1 MGRVLGTMNEYAILM
16 KLLTRSGDP
25 IGAGVDDMLD
35 ALGLPEDLGREVR
48 LSELHSR
55 LEPVGLTIKHN
66 PVSSVFYVDTLH
78 QSKMEQGGSMLPDRL
93 AATLLIVITLAYQ
106 EGGWVSFDRVREFRK
121 KSLRGVMEDLR
132 ELQNQGY
139 IEIDQ
144 AEKRVRLGMRV
155 PFVVVR
161 KSPGTITKE
170 TSSARTA
177 ATS

>member
-1 MGRVLGTMNEYAILM
+1 MNEYAILM

-35 ALGLPEDLGREVR
+35 ALSLPEDLGREILFRR
-48 LSELHSR
+48 LGELHSR

-66 PVSSVFYVDTLH
+66 PVSGVFYVDTSL
-78 QSKMEQGGSMLPDRL
+78 QSKIMQEDNMLPDRL

-106 EGGWVSFDRVREFRK
+106 EGGWVSYDRVREFRK

-139 IEIDQ
+139 IELDP
-144 AEKRVRLGMRV
+144 AGRKVRLGLRV
-155 PFVVVR
+155 PFEIDYEAFFRDLVAER
-161 KSPGTITKE
+161 E
-170 TSSARTA
+170 Q
-177 ATS
+177 

>member
-35 ALGLPEDLGREVR
+35 ALGLPEDLGREVLFRR

-78 QSKMEQGGSMLPDRL
+78 QSKMEQDSSMLPDRL

-121 KSLRGVMEDLR
+121 KSLRGVMEDLK

-155 PFVVVR
+155 PFEIDYEAFFRELVSE
-161 KSPGTITKE
+161 K
-170 TSSARTA
+170 
-177 ATS
+177 

>member
-1 MGRVLGTMNEYAILM
+1 MNEYAILM

-35 ALGLPEDLGREVR
+35 ALGLPEDLGRDILFRR
-48 LSELHSR
+48 LGELHSR

-66 PVSSVFYVDTLH
+66 PVNSVFYVDTIY
-78 QSKMEQGGSMLPDRL
+78 QSKMKHDSILPDRL

-121 KSLRGVMEDLR
+121 KSLRGVMEDFR
-132 ELQNQGY
+132 ELQHLGY

-144 AEKRVRLGMRV
+144 AEKRVRLGLRV
-155 PFVVVR
+155 PFQIDYEAFFRELVSE
-161 KSPGTITKE
+161 K
-170 TSSARTA
+170 
-177 ATS
+177 

>member
-1 MGRVLGTMNEYAILM
+1 MNEYAILM

-35 ALGLPEDLGREVR
+35 ALGLPEDIGREVLFRR
-48 LSELHSR
+48 LGELHSR

-66 PVSSVFYVDTLH
+66 PVSGVFYVDTSL
-78 QSKMEQGGSMLPDRL
+78 QVKMKQEDSILPDRL

-132 ELQNQGY
+132 QLQSQGY

-144 AEKRVRLGMRV
+144 AAKQVRLGLRV
-155 PFVVVR
+155 PFEIDYEAFFRDLVSE
-161 KSPGTITKE
+161 KQ
-170 TSSARTA
+170 
-177 ATS
+177 

>member
-1 MGRVLGTMNEYAILM
+1 MNEYAILM

-35 ALGLPEDLGREVR
+35 ALGLPEDLGREVLFRR
-48 LSELHSR
+48 LGELHSR

-78 QSKMEQGGSMLPDRL
+78 QSKMKKEDSMLPDRL

-132 ELQNQGY
+132 DLQNQGY

-144 AEKRVRLGMRV
+144 VGKRVRLGMRV
-155 PFVVVR
+155 PFEIDYEAFFRELVSG
-161 KSPGTITKE
+161 K
-170 TSSARTA
+170 
-177 ATS
+177 